1 MKPCLFVFCSVQRE
15 SLLQRWKRQVQR
27 HGSVLGIRHE
37 ERCLPGVSGKCRL
50 LVLIDFSSF
59 LLLNY
64 CRIHIHTCR
73 VGKLFL
79 PLWCVH
85 ACHGASWTP
94 KRSCSAFYPS
104 ERHADSCF
112 LSLSDNEEQR
122 KGYADF
128 TKRDWQKF
136 PSINTMFTFF
146 WRQLV
151 FQILLFFFLRLL
163 SRLEGRPLVDAWV
176 SFCTVIRLMGV
187 AR

>member
-37 ERCLPGVSGKCRL
+37 ERCLPSVSGKCRF

-122 KGYADF
+122 KGWLYKTWL
-128 TKRDWQKF
+128 TKVSLHQHDVYF
-136 PSINTMFTFF
+136 LLTSTCVPNSSVFLS
-146 WRQLV
+146 LV
-151 FQILLFFFLRLL
+151 VVPAW
-163 SRLEGRPLVDAWV
+163 GPLMAVH
-176 SFCTVIRLMGV
+176 
-187 AR
+187 